1 MRPLKRSDMPQLE
14 QILASLERAGNFT
27 AAEVDCAL
35 ELLNIVLDQPQQKDY
50 LVLVAAEA
58 GQVFGYIL
66 YGPVPV
72 TEGNFD
78 IYWIA
83 TDPEAHGKGYGRQL
97 MEAAESDMRRMGA
110 RLICLETSS
119 QGNYQR
125 TRRFYDN
132 AGYLVE
138 STIHDFYKPGD
149 DRITYVKRFA
159 SKETN

>member
-1 MRPLKRSDMPQLE
+1 MPQLE
-14 QILASLERAGNFT
+14 KILASLQGAGNFT
-27 AAEVDCAL
+27 AAEVECAL
-35 ELLNIVLDQPQQKDY
+35 ELLNIVLDQPLQQDY
-50 LVLVAAEA
+50 QVLVADEH
-58 GQVFGYIL
+58 GRVFGYIL

-83 TDPEAHGKGYGRQL
+83 TDPEAHGKGFGRQL
-97 MEAAESDMRRMGA
+97 MEAAEADLRSRGA

-132 AGYLVE
+132 AGYIVE
-138 STIHDFYKPGD
+138 STIRDFYKPGD

-159 SKETN
+159 

>member
-1 MRPLKRSDMPQLE
+1 MRSLQRSDLSQLE
-14 QILASLERAGNFT
+14 GILNQLQQAGNFT
-27 AAEVDCAL
+27 AAEVECAL
-35 ELLNIVLDQPQQKDY
+35 ELLNIVLDLPLQADY
-50 LVLVAAEA
+50 LVLVAEDQ
-58 GQVFGYIL
+58 GQVQGYIL

-83 TDPEAHGKGYGRQL
+83 TDPAAHGKGYGRLL
-97 MEAAESDMRRMGA
+97 MEAAEADLLSRGA
-110 RLICLETSS
+110 RMICLETSS

-138 STIHDFYKPGD
+138 STIRDFYKPGD

-159 SKETN
+159 

>member
-1 MRPLKRSDMPQLE
+1 MRPLKNNDMPRLE
-14 QILASLERAGNFT
+14 QILNQLQQKGNFT

-35 ELLNIVLDQPQQKDY
+35 ELLSIVLNQPAQPDY
-50 LVLVAAEA
+50 QVLVAEDG
-58 GQVFGYIL
+58 GQAQGYIL
-66 YGPVPV
+66 YGPVPL

-83 TDPEAHGKGYGRQL
+83 TDPAAHGKGYGRQL
-97 MEAAESDMRRMGA
+97 MQQAEDDMRRRGA
-110 RLICLETSS
+110 RMICLETSS

-138 STIHDFYKPGD
+138 STIRDFYKCGD

-159 SKETN
+159 SKESN